1 MPFTRTTRI
10 PQRAG
15 PKRLTEWFGL
25 TFQTDVIGLPA
36 GSFLIAASLDTS
48 ELPKRPFTIT
58 RTIGQLFISS
68 DQAAAN
74 EWPFGALGG
83 IVVSD
88 KAIATGATAV
98 PDPVTQVA
106 SDEWF
111 LYQPFA
117 VAGAAD
123 AAFKKWEVFDF
134 DSRGQRKVQDGEDVA
149 MVIANSNATDGL
161 FFVLSFRML
170 VKLS

>member
-1 MPFTRTTRI
+1 MPNTRI
-10 PQRAG
+10 RTFPQRAG
-15 PKRLTEWFGL
+15 PRRLTEWFGL
-25 TFQTDVIGLPA
+25 TFLGDVTSLPA
-36 GSFLIAASLDTS
+36 ASFVIAASLDAT

-68 DQAAAN
+68 DQVAAN

-111 LYQPFA
+111 LYEPFA

-123 AAFKKWEVFDF
+123 AGFKKYQTFNF
-134 DSRGQRKVQDGEDVA
+134 DSRAQRKVQDGEDIA
-149 MVIANSNATDGL
+149 FVISNSNATDGL
-161 FFVLSFRML
+161 FWVLMLRML